1 MAFKKYNGKDKYHIR
16 VHKTIKHPS
25 IIVDD
30 DGSYLSCY
38 DTTTSRQKYLSH
50 KKSYKPLKSK
60 LSGKNKESFVH
71 IQRCKDKRNRFSKP
85 YNNSHLVDEDI
96 ELINKLELCDK
107 KK

>member
-1 MAFKKYNGKDKYHIR
+1 MAFKKYKGLDKYHIR

-38 DTTTSRQKYLSH
+38 DTTTSRKKYLSR
-50 KKSYKPLKSK
+50 KKSYRPLKSK
-60 LSGKNKESFVH
+60 LSGKDEKSYVH
-71 IQRCKDKRNRFSKP
+71 IQRKIDKRNRLSKP

-96 ELINKLELCDK
+96 KLIDKLELRNK